1 MTNDDV
7 AQRFT
12 QLTTPLVS
20 DAALRLGLTLR
31 LAPAGL
37 TAVHATARRVAGR
50 VAAALH
56 LGSVDVFLEANAR
69 AVRGDVLVIDNE
81 GRRDEACVG
90 DLTVLDAWSAGVS
103 GVLVWGCHRDTAEL
117 QQIALPVFSY
127 GACPAGPRRLDPPP
141 GRTPSFGDAQFGS
154 GDYVFADDDGAI
166 FVEGDRV
173 AEVLD
178 AAESIAAVERRQAAA
193 IRDGRSLRA
202 QLRFDEYLAARE
214 RDATY
219 TLRRHLAA
227 IGGAVEV

>member
-1 MTNDDV
+1 MNV
-7 AQRFT
+7 AERFA

-50 VAAALH
+50 VAPAVH
-56 LGSVDVFLEANAR
+56 RGSVDVFLEANAR
-69 AVRGDVLVIDNE
+69 AARGDVLVIDNE
-81 GRRDEACVG
+81 GRRDEGCIG
-90 DLTVLDAWSAGVS
+90 DLTVLDAWSAGIS

-127 GACPAGPRRLDPPP
+127 GSYPAGPRRLDPPSA
-141 GRTPSFGDAQFGS
+141 RTPTFGDAPFS
-154 GDYVFADDDGAI
+154 GEDYVFADDDGAI
-166 FVEGDRV
+166 FIEAARV

-178 AAESIAAVERRQAAA
+178 VAESIASVERRQAAS
-193 IRDGRSLRA
+193 IRDGHSLRA

-214 RDATY
+214 RDASY
-219 TLRRHLAA
+219 TLRKHLAA

>member
-1 MTNDDV
+1 MNV
-7 AQRFT
+7 AERFA

-50 VAAALH
+50 VAPAVH
-56 LGSVDVFLEANAR
+56 RGSVDVFLEANAR
-69 AVRGDVLVIDNE
+69 ATRGDVLVIDNE
-81 GRRDEACVG
+81 GRRDEGCIG
-90 DLTVLDAWSAGVS
+90 DLTVLDAWSAGIS

-117 QQIALPVFSY
+117 QQIAVPVFSY
-127 GACPAGPRRLDPPP
+127 GSYPAGPRRLDPPST
-141 GRTPSFGDAQFGS
+141 RTPTFGDVPFS
-154 GDYVFADDDGAI
+154 GEDYVFADDDGAI
-166 FVEGDRV
+166 FIEAARV
-173 AEVLD
+173 GEVLD
-178 AAESIAAVERRQAAA
+178 MAESIASVERRQAAA

-214 RDATY
+214 RDASY
-219 TLRRHLAA
+219 TLRKHLAA